1 MSDIPQKE
9 KKQQRSVQ
17 NCTVLHALATCS
29 YFSVCSEFFYLTCSG
44 TGALGLTM
52 WAPQPSC
59 TLLPSRQLAGGFPL
73 NRCSAQPLLRS
84 ASLRHPSSAQLRY
97 TTCSNTTGVLSP
109 HCIILYLPYLYCI
122 HHTCTVLTVGVL
134 SPLHFT
140 LYWGY
145 YLYYNLLQESFLP
158 VTAGYLSSRYAKNC
172 ILYWVYYL
180 YCNSYRSPFSL
191 SHPGIL
197 APGRLE
203 SINQYTIPLSTR
215 PVLARFTSTLPFYSN
230 RPTRSQAA
238 ILFMQNLL

>member
-1 MSDIPQKE
+1 MLWDSQCEP
-9 KKQQRSVQ
+9 RSLAIHSCPVGNWQ
-17 NCTVLHALATCS
+17 EVYRSTVALLSVSPPPELGSAT
-29 YFSVCSEFFYLTCSG
+29 L
-44 TGALGLTM
+44 
-52 WAPQPSC
+52 
-59 TLLPSRQLAGGFPL
+59 
-73 NRCSAQPLLRS
+73 
-84 ASLRHPSSAQLRY
+84 Y

-158 VTAGYLSSRYAKNC
+158 VTAGYLSSRYAKNG

-191 SHPGIL
+191 SHSGIL
-197 APGRLE
+197 VPGRLE